1 MANLFFASEILE
13 MNVTEERNG
22 AAYYQAL
29 SESAQSQTLRDTAAQ
44 IAQQEKHH
52 EERFKSMLEKL
63 GKPPLRE
70 SYEGEYGAYV
80 QALLDDKVFP
90 DDEAAAEMAKSIK
103 SDLEAVE
110 IALSMEQKT
119 LLLLGELRKHID
131 PKEVSYIDATIGEEQ
146 LHLVQL
152 TALKDQLASK

>member
-1 MANLFFASEILE
+1 
-13 MNVTEERNG
+13 
-22 AAYYQAL
+22 
-29 SESAQSQTLRDTAAQ
+29 
-44 IAQQEKHH
+44 
-52 EERFKSMLEKL
+52 MLEKL
-63 GKPPLRE
+63 GKPQLRE

-80 QALLDDKVFP
+80 QALLDDKAFP

-110 IALSMEQKT
+110 MALSMEQKT

-131 PKEVSYIDATIGEEQ
+131 PKEVSYIDAAIGEEQ

-152 TALKDQLASK
+152 TALKDQLSK